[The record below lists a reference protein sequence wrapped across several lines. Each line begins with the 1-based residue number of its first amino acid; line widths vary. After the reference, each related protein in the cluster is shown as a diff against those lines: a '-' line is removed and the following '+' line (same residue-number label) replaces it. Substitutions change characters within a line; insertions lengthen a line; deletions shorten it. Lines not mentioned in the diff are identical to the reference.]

1 VAKCKKK
8 ENIFL
13 FFKVLFG
20 KKLFFCNKIAQN
32 IPEMFA
38 RHIPK

>member
-1 VAKCKKK
+1 MQEKRKY
-8 ENIFL
+8 FL